1 VDSQRKSLRRQFK
14 DQEEFKRLKWALL
27 KNPENLTPARQL
39 QNSKKCRVFLA
50 TPKIKN
56 WYY

>member
-27 KNPENLTPARQL
+27 KNPENLTPAQKEVLRG
-39 QNSKKCRVFLA
+39 FLWRLSSHEA
-50 TPKIKN
+50 AVRLTD
-56 WYY
+56 